1 MDSLFQEINQTIYTQ
16 DVIIVSAFPKDIH
29 LIGECNNPYS
39 DVDSQL
45 VRACLLIDKLINKAA
60 KIHREANFYNPEN
73 VGLVGDQRYKNTA
86 FKSGH
91 ENHITRLTTN
101 EFMFYTKKRLEPD
114 EFSKLFEEIL
124 TLATKQPENLHIVL
138 SSFAVKTLDNKTMN
152 VAAFVECGQK
162 PKVHFIVKNGVSDID
177 PVYYGENQGKK
188 RIEFLNVDM
197 EVDSEK
203 TFPTLNIH
211 GKEYTFSYNNVFEV
225 STLGGAKKIEVIE
238 ICLDHLGGVGKKNC
252 ELYMVNALL
261 APAPSLLPIQIS
273 QVVTSNTLDLVR
285 EHMLETNLTH
295 VDPRYSEEHLLKK
308 SRLVSSKTLKSAL
321 FFGTPQS
328 EMYVTTSIRCSPLPF
343 EILSEVEKHNQE
355 IVSGKKRK
363 REDLLQTS
371 NKKPKL

>member
-1 MDSLFQEINQTIYTQ
+1 MDSPFQKINQTIYTQ
-16 DVIIVSAFPKDIH
+16 DIIVVSAFPKNVH

-45 VRACLLIDKLINKAA
+45 VRAYLLIEKLINKAA
-60 KIHREANFYNPEN
+60 KIHREANYYNPVN
-73 VGLVGDQRYKNTA
+73 AGLVRDQRYKDSD

-101 EFMFYTKKRLEPD
+101 EFMFYTKKRLEPN
-114 EFSKLFEEIL
+114 EFSKLFEEIF
-124 TLATKQPENLHIVL
+124 TLAKKQPENLHIVL
-138 SSFAVKTLDNKTMN
+138 SSFAVRTLENKTMN
-152 VAAFVECGQK
+152 VAAFIECGQN

-177 PVYYGENQGKK
+177 PVYYGENQDRK

-238 ICLDHLGGVGKKNC
+238 MCLDHLGGVGKKNC
-252 ELYMVNALL
+252 ELYMVDALL
-261 APAPSLLPIQIS
+261 APEPSLLPTQIS

-285 EHMLETNLTH
+285 EHILETNLTH
-295 VDPRYSEEHLLKK
+295 VDPLYSEVHLLKK
-308 SRLVSSKTLKSAL
+308 SRLISNKTLKSDL
-321 FFGTPQS
+321 FFGTPES

-343 EILSEVEKHNQE
+343 DILSEVEKHNQE
-355 IVSGKKRK
+355 IISGKKRK
-363 REDLLQTS
+363 REDLPLTS
-371 NKKPKL
+371 KKKPKL